1 MIDCRE
7 KVEID
12 SRVFT
17 WTAGLLMMLFSELIG
32 RRWIQ
37 IFVCQV
43 CAVLCLVAQSRPT
56 LCDPLNCSLPGSSVH
71 WNSPGKCTGMGCHA
85 LLQGIF
91 PTQGSNPGLSNCG
104 QILYHLS
111 YSKSPPEERWSRP
124 VDLASATRGGCVK
137 TVSSS
142 FHPRNSDPIGLGSTR
157 SFIFQIIS
165 R

>member
-37 IFVCQV
+37 IFVCRI

-91 PTQGSNPGLSNCG
+91 PTQGSNPGLLHCR
-104 QILYHLS
+104 QILYH
-111 YSKSPPEERWSRP
+111 W
-124 VDLASATRGGCVK
+124 ATREAHIEYKFKFKCWVGCW
-137 TVSSS
+137 
-142 FHPRNSDPIGLGSTR
+142 ILR
-157 SFIFQIIS
+157 SKNQGDVPHQAYRFGELS
-165 R
+165 AYWW